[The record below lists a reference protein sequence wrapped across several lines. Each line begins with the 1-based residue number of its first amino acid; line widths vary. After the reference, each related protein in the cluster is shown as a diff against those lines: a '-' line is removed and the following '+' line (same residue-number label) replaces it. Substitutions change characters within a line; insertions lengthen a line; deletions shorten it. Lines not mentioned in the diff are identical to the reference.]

1 MQIRNRLSW
10 KQTLLFSILVLIVL
24 GLSLSLLTWQ
34 NLRQQ
39 RQAIDKHVILAARSI
54 TRGVQANLFRG
65 MRNMRMHQLENRPG
79 DKLPQLRPA
88 ADMLLQDLVQN
99 GDLAFL
105 QLRNPDGSV
114 ALSSPVDPPITIPER
129 GQKAMNQ
136 GRAWNAQIQWAEKR
150 TLLFL
155 APARPALAALCTQ
168 GHQNECTAQ
177 SPPVLVLGLNMEEH
191 LALYSR
197 YKRNAILQSGYILVV
212 ALTLWGL
219 ALAYL
224 RRRQQGRRV
233 TVLENFQTTLLDT
246 MPEALLTL
254 DSSGYIQSV
263 NRGATLLFAA
273 APQTIIGRQW
283 QDILPAFTHAD
294 PAEPELPQKWTKFR
308 LEHKEVE
315 AVSVPLQTPEAEAG
329 TLVLLRDRTEL
340 AELEK
345 DLEETRKLATIG
357 RLAAGLAHEIR
368 NPLSALRGFAQY
380 FAGKFATDD
389 QAHTY
394 AQTMVREADRLNRVV
409 TDLLY
414 MARPQPPHP
423 QMLSLQALAE
433 DLKRLLGLDLQQHEA
448 TLTLELETDHV
459 WADAE
464 GLRRIVLNLILNSV
478 SALPQGGT
486 ITVAS
491 ISRDTG
497 VWVCVRDTGHGM
509 DHETREQALEPFFTT
524 KDQGTGLGLALVHRI
539 IRDHGGNLEIHSTPG
554 RGTEVALFF
563 PQDISDFVSSVTETG
578 DAFGGDGSS
587 AP

>member
-1 MQIRNRLSW
+1 MQILNRLSW

-39 RQAIDKHVILAARSI
+39 RQAIDEHVALAARSI
-54 TRGVQANLFRG
+54 ARGVQANLFRG
-65 MRNMRMHQLENRPG
+65 MRSMRMHQRGHRSDEDP
-79 DKLPQLRPA
+79 PQLRPA

-114 ALSSPVDPPITIPER
+114 ALSSPVDPAITIPER
-129 GQKAMNQ
+129 GEKALDQ
-136 GRAWNAQIQWAEKR
+136 GVSWHTQIEWDGKR
-150 TLLFL
+150 TLVFL
-155 APARPALAALCTQ
+155 APSRPALAALCTQ
-168 GHQNECTAQ
+168 GHRKECTAQ
-177 SPPVLVLGLNMEEH
+177 SPPFLVLGLNIEEH

-224 RRRQQGRRV
+224 RRRQQGHRV
-233 TVLENFQTTLLDT
+233 TVLENFQTALLDT

-254 DSSGYIQSV
+254 DNTGYIQSV

-273 APQTIIGRQW
+273 SPQTIIGRQW
-283 QDILPAFTHAD
+283 QDIVPAFSHPGD
-294 PAEPELPQKWTKFR
+294 AEPELPQKWTKFR
-308 LEHKEVE
+308 LDHKEVE
-315 AVSVPLQTPEAEAG
+315 AVSVPLQTPEGAAG

-380 FAGKFATDD
+380 FAGKFAPED

-423 QMLSLQALAE
+423 KTLSLHALAE
-433 DLKRLLGLDLQQHEA
+433 DLERLLGFDLKQHGV

-464 GLRRIVLNLILNSV
+464 GLRRILLNLILNSV

-486 ITVAS
+486 ITLAS
-491 ISRDTG
+491 ISRTAG

-509 DHETREQALEPFFTT
+509 DQETREQALEPFFTT

-539 IRDHGGNLEIHSTPG
+539 IRDHSGSLEIHSTPD

-563 PQDISDFVSSVTETG
+563 PAFPPESDLPTT
-578 DAFGGDGSS
+578 
-587 AP
+587 